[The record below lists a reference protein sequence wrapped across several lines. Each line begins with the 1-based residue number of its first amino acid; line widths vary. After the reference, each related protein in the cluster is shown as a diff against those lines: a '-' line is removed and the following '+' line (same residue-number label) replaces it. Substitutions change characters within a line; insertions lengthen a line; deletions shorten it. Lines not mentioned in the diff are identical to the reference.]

1 MEVIQIGTLKYWNR
15 ERLFGVTRAQDGVEY
30 FIHIDKLSWW
40 VAYPLVLAY
49 GKLTKR
55 IIYRGDF
62 AGAVVMPLVTT
73 APYALVAV
81 GVGACVAWLV
91 DSDRPFRWAIFPA
104 ALYIYF
110 GLIGYQWARPP
121 VLLDRVA
128 QVIDAGFLG
137 IACLGG
143 ALIFL
148 RRRAARS
155 TRANS

>member
-1 MEVIQIGTLKYWNR
+1 MSVAAR
-15 ERLFGVTRAQDGVEY
+15 ETRVKSILRNLLVGYGVYQ
-30 FIHIDKLSWW
+30 LSWW
-40 VAYPLVLAY
+40 VADPLALAY
-49 GKLTKR
+49 GKLTR
-55 IIYRGDF
+55 GIIYRGDF